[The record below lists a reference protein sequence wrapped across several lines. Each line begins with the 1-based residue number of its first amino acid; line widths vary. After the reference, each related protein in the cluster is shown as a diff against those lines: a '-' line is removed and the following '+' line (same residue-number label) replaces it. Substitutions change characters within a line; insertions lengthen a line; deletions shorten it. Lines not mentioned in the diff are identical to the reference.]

1 LPESVLSRHFGC
13 ITTCN
18 IKRESHEWTAGE
30 LNFDSLLIIK
40 LLLEDYIVG
49 IERQVGHRR
58 EEECDLA
65 KI

>member
-1 LPESVLSRHFGC
+1 MYYSMQRG
-13 ITTCN
+13 
-18 IKRESHEWTAGE
+18 RAGWTAGE
-30 LNFDSLLIIK
+30 LNFDSLLIVK

-58 EEECDLA
+58 EEECDLE